1 MVSGMELRG
10 RTLLTWKAIKPQ
22 TAFFTKPATFTLG
35 ARLVLESFVEQTVPL
50 THELADIESDGRLK
64 LQDVLLGKDVR
75 DYLAL
80 ARMVSAVPR
89 IE

>member
-1 MVSGMELRG
+1 
-10 RTLLTWKAIKPQ
+10 
-22 TAFFTKPATFTLG
+22 
-35 ARLVLESFVEQTVPL
+35 LVLESFVEQTVPL
-50 THELADIESDGRLK
+50 THELADIEPDGRLK